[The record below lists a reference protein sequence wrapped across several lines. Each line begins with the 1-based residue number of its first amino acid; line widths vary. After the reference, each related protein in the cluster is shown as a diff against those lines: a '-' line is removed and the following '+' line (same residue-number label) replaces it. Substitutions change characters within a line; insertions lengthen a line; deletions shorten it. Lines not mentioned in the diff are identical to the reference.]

1 MLKFEK
7 MKFLYKI
14 SIALSTFLVFPI
26 NVKADF
32 SMIDSDSDPLFQNN
46 SIDSLS
52 NSRKERTGFDNNWG
66 MDINSSMEIDL
77 SEWGGR
83 VPTCEEAPG
92 CPICIK

>member
-1 MLKFEK
+1 

-46 SIDSLS
+46 SIDSIISAVLIIIILLILVY
-52 NSRKERTGFDNNWG
+52 KTYF
-66 MDINSSMEIDL
+66 L
-77 SEWGGR
+77 KLQK
-83 VPTCEEAPG
+83 VP
-92 CPICIK
+92 IIL